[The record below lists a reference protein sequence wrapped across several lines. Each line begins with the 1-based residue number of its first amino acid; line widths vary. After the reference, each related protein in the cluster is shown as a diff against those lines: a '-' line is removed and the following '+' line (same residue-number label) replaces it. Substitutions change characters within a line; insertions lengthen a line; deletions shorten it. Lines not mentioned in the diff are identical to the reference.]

1 MRPHRLHPRRL
12 VELFRPLA
20 SSQTGA
26 GVTPPTA
33 AVGRREQEW
42 GPSRRPDDQ
51 LTAEAEALAT
61 RLAAGPPQAL
71 AAAKRLLHTSLEET
85 LESHL
90 AREAEA
96 IAHAS
101 GTGEGAEGIAS
112 FVEKR
117 APVFNRD

>member
-1 MRPHRLHPRRL
+1 
-12 VELFRPLA
+12 
-20 SSQTGA
+20 
-26 GVTPPTA
+26 
-33 AVGRREQEW
+33 
-42 GPSRRPDDQ
+42 
-51 LTAEAEALAT
+51 
-61 RLAAGPPQAL
+61 LAAGPPQAL

-101 GTGEGAEGIAS
+101 GTAEGAEGIAS

>member
-1 MRPHRLHPRRL
+1 VGLI
-12 VELFRPLA
+12 
-20 SSQTGA
+20 
-26 GVTPPTA
+26 TA
-33 AVGRREQEW
+33 VV
-42 GPSRRPDDQ
+42 PDDQ
-51 LTAEAEALAT
+51 LTAEAEALAA

-85 LESHL
+85 LETHL

-101 GTGEGAEGIAS
+101 GTAEGAEGVAS

-117 APVFNRD
+117 PPVFNRD